1 MCGYIGAISYK
12 RDYKNIIQN
21 ANKNL
26 ICRGPDNLSALNI
39 NDNLFINLIFNRL
52 SILDL
57 SESAN
62 QPMISNHNSI
72 LMFNGEIY
80 NHLELRKHL
89 QSKKVKFNTDHSDSE
104 VVLNGLDSEGI
115 KFIEKLRGQF
125 AIFYLN
131 RKNKKIYI
139 ARDRLGQKPL
149 YYKLENK
156 EIFFSSNLKSLT
168 FLTQDKSVDL
178 DSITDYLNLGIVR
191 SPNTIFKNIKKV
203 KPAELIEIDFSEEN
217 FSINKKIYWN
227 PREFIDNQKFNNEE
241 FFDLFSESVEIRS
254 NADVEIAN
262 FLSGGLDSTSIVK
275 SLFDKKNKQ
284 INTFSVGFESSKYDE
299 SQWSKKVAD
308 KFRTNHYQL
317 NIGQNE
323 LNEHILDSI
332 SSLDEPYADPSILPS
347 YLLSKHISSKY
358 KVAISGDGGD
368 ELLGGYSRTSQ
379 ALLKDENIFSL
390 LSNLYHLYPSFLG
403 TGNFFLKQ
411 SKDLG
416 IRYSSFL
423 EDRKLL
429 KLLKIK
435 SDSKNNLNVDIEN
448 ENIYKSLLLSDYH
461 FFLPEMMMFK
471 IDRTS
476 MANSL
481 EIRSPFVDHKLVE
494 YVLSHSTEYVNLE
507 KPKAILQEYLVGDFG
522 KEFISRKK
530 QGFVFDTKEWVY
542 GNIKEIKNQFQD
554 SQNLFHGPKTIYN
567 LSINKSRIN
576 SLRIWKLFVLDT
588 YLNNI

>member
-275 SLFDKKNKQ
+275 SLFDKK
-284 INTFSVGFESSKYDE
+284 
-299 SQWSKKVAD
+299 
-308 KFRTNHYQL
+308 
-317 NIGQNE
+317 
-323 LNEHILDSI
+323 
-332 SSLDEPYADPSILPS
+332 
-347 YLLSKHISSKY
+347 
-358 KVAISGDGGD
+358 
-368 ELLGGYSRTSQ
+368 
-379 ALLKDENIFSL
+379 
-390 LSNLYHLYPSFLG
+390 
-403 TGNFFLKQ
+403 
-411 SKDLG
+411 
-416 IRYSSFL
+416 
-423 EDRKLL
+423 
-429 KLLKIK
+429 
-435 SDSKNNLNVDIEN
+435 
-448 ENIYKSLLLSDYH
+448 
-461 FFLPEMMMFK
+461 
-471 IDRTS
+471 
-476 MANSL
+476 
-481 EIRSPFVDHKLVE
+481 
-494 YVLSHSTEYVNLE
+494 
-507 KPKAILQEYLVGDFG
+507 
-522 KEFISRKK
+522 
-530 QGFVFDTKEWVY
+530 
-542 GNIKEIKNQFQD
+542 
-554 SQNLFHGPKTIYN
+554 
-567 LSINKSRIN
+567 INK
-576 SLRIWKLFVLDT
+576 
-588 YLNNI
+588 